1 MGAKRKYRNRKTSFD
16 GIVFDSQKEA
26 RRYNELRLMQEA
38 GIITE
43 LRRQVPFVLIPT
55 QYTTVLDKFGR
66 KKRKVAER
74 KVEYIADFVYRD
86 RDRGLVVEDVK
97 GYKHGAAYNLFV
109 IKRKLMLSVHHI
121 EVTEI

>member
-16 GIVFDSQKEA
+16 GIVFDSKKEA
-26 RRYNELRLMQEA
+26 TRYNELRLMQEA

-97 GYKHGAAYNLFV
+97 GYKHGAGYQLFV

-121 EVTEI
+121 EVLEV